1 MFNLDMQVDVW
12 AFVKPFN
19 YEVWVFSLI
28 SMPVLVLAMGLSDL
42 LIFHQVD
49 WDTITS
55 FVVRHSLIQSPPV
68 IPDRKLY
75 NKVFVLVWL
84 WTVLILTRSY
94 AGNKCTNTE
103 GEIKVCTWL
112 REIPSCSCFTVLPGP
127 AWVLL
132 SKTNKPLFPPL

>member
-12 AFVKPFN
+12 AFVKPYN
-19 YEVWVFSLI
+19 YEVWVCCLLA
-28 SMPVLVLAMGLSDL
+28 MPVLVLAMGLSDL

-49 WDTITS
+49 WDTIIS

-94 AGNKCTNTE
+94 AGNKCRIHNNH
-103 GEIKVCTWL
+103 
-112 REIPSCSCFTVLPGP
+112 SHF
-127 AWVLL
+127 
-132 SKTNKPLFPPL
+132 SKKKSQIQAT